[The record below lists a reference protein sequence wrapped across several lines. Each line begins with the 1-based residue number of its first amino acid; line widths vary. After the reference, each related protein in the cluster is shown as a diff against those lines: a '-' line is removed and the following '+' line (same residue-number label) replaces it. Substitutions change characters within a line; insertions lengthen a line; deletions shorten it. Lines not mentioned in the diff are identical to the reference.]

1 MIRVIQPGMLTTVQD
16 EGRSGYLAFGM
27 PRAGVMD
34 RYAARIANLLC
45 GNPLAAAVLEMT
57 IIGGSYCFES
67 AARIAVCGAAMPL
80 QLNGEPIEAWA
91 AVDVTGGDVLEIGAA
106 TAGCRAY
113 LAVAGGFEVA
123 LVMGSR
129 STYYR
134 AGIGG
139 FAGRALKSGDV
150 LHRGTPIP
158 FAAAPVQLP
167 AGLIPEYSSEV
178 EIRVMSG
185 PQTNLFSAAGLNTLL
200 TTTYT
205 VSNEADRM
213 GYRLEG
219 EKIEHLNGP
228 DIVSDALTPGAIQ
241 VPSSGQPI
249 VMMVDC
255 GTTGGYAKIAT
266 VIGPDLAKVAQTK
279 PQDILRFVSC
289 SDEAAVQALRQEMD
303 RYRQVAEWA
312 ASGAV
317 PAVAETAESPEIP
330 LDMRQD
336 QTGLS
341 APLQTTRRAGRKL
354 RLHIAGKSYEVEIK
368 EVK

>member
-1 MIRVIQPGMLTTVQD
+1 
-16 EGRSGYLAFGM
+16 
-27 PRAGVMD
+27 MD
-34 RYAARIANLLC
+34 RYAARMANLLC
-45 GNPLAAAVLEMT
+45 GNPLAAAVFEMT

-80 QLNGEPIEAWA
+80 QLNGEPIAAWS
-91 AVDVTGGDVLEIGAA
+91 AVDVTAGDVLELGAA

-113 LAVAGGFEVA
+113 LAVAGGVEVP

-134 AGIGG
+134 ASIGG
-139 FAGRALKSGDV
+139 FAGRALKSGDQLPCGV
-150 LHRGTPIP
+150 PSP
-158 FAAAPVQLP
+158 FAAAPIQLP
-167 AGLIPEYSSEV
+167 AEWIPEYPSQV
-178 EIRVMSG
+178 EIRVMVG
-185 PQTNLFSAAGLNTLL
+185 PQANLFSSAGLNTLL
-200 TTTYT
+200 TSVYT

-219 EKIEHLNGP
+219 EKIEHLAGP

-241 VPSSGQPI
+241 VPGSGQPI

-279 PQDILRFVSC
+279 PQDSLRFVEC
-289 SDEAAVQALRQEMD
+289 TDEEAVQALRQEMD

-312 ASGAV
+312 AIGRA
-317 PAVAETAESPEIP
+317 PATVAMSAAPISAEAKLDPEQP
-330 LDMRQD
+330 QMTVSTKKREACRQ
-336 QTGLS
+336 
-341 APLQTTRRAGRKL
+341 L
-354 RLHIAGKSYEVEIK
+354 RLYISGKCYEVEIE

>member
-1 MIRVIQPGMLTTVQD
+1 MIRVIQPGLLTTVQD
-16 EGRSGYLAFGM
+16 EGRSNYLAFGM
-27 PRAGVMD
+27 PRAGFMD
-34 RYAARIANLLC
+34 RYAARMANLLC

-67 AARIAVCGAAMPL
+67 AARIAVCGATMPL
-80 QLNGEPIEAWA
+80 QLNGEAIAAWS
-91 AVDVTGGDVLEIGAA
+91 AVDVSAGDVLELGAA
-106 TAGCRAY
+106 TAGCRSY
-113 LAVAGGFEVA
+113 LAVAGGVEVP

-139 FAGRALKSGDV
+139 FLGRALKSGDQLFFGV
-150 LHRGTPIP
+150 PGP
-158 FAAAPVQLP
+158 FAAAPIQLP
-167 AGLIPEYSSEV
+167 ADWIPEYPSQV
-178 EIRVMSG
+178 DIRVMTG
-185 PQTNLFSAAGLNTLL
+185 PQAELFSSAGMNALL
-200 TTTYT
+200 TSVYT

-219 EKIEHLNGP
+219 EKIEHLTGP

-241 VPSSGQPI
+241 VPGSGQPI

-266 VIGPDLAKVAQTK
+266 VIGSDLAKVAQTK
-279 PQDILRFVSC
+279 PQDSLRFVAC
-289 SDEAAVQALRQEMD
+289 TDEDAVQALQQEMD

-312 ASGAV
+312 ASGEV
-317 PAVAETAESPEIP
+317 PAVAVNVASPEMP
-330 LDMRQD
+330 REVLQE
-336 QTGLS
+336 QTKNL
-341 APLQTTRRAGRKL
+341 APLLATRQVGRKL
-354 RLHIAGKSYEVEIK
+354 RLHIAGKSYEVEIE

>member
-1 MIRVIQPGMLTTVQD
+1 
-16 EGRSGYLAFGM
+16 
-27 PRAGVMD
+27 
-34 RYAARIANLLC
+34 
-45 GNPLAAAVLEMT
+45 LAAAVLEMT

-67 AARIAVCGAAMPL
+67 AARFAVCGAAMPL
-80 QLNGEPIEAWA
+80 QLNGEPIASWA
-91 AVDVTGGDVLEIGAA
+91 AVDVTAGDILELGAA

-113 LAVAGGFEVA
+113 LAVDGGFQVP

-139 FAGRALKSGDV
+139 FAGRALKSGDQ
-150 LHRGTPIP
+150 LIRGVPVP
-158 FAAAPVQLP
+158 FAAAPIQLP
-167 AGLIPEYSSEV
+167 AEWIPEYPSQV
-178 EIRVMSG
+178 EIRVMAG
-185 PQTNLFSAAGLNTLL
+185 PQAELFSSGGLNALL
-200 TTTYT
+200 TSVYT

-219 EKIEHLNGP
+219 EKIEHLTGP

-241 VPSSGQPI
+241 VPGSGQPI

-279 PQDILRFVSC
+279 PQDSLRFVSC
-289 SDEAAVQALRQEMD
+289 SDEEAVRALQQEMD

-312 ASGAV
+312 ASGRC
-317 PAVAETAESPEIP
+317 PAMIAPEQPKPQMI
-330 LDMRQD
+330 LN
-336 QTGLS
+336 
-341 APLQTTRRAGRKL
+341 TRRSGRQL
-354 RLHIAGKSYEVEIK
+354 RLYVYGKCYDVEIE

>member
-1 MIRVIQPGMLTTVQD
+1 MIRVIQPGILTTVQD

-27 PRAGVMD
+27 PRAGIMD
-34 RYAARIANLLC
+34 RYAARMANLLC

-67 AARIAVCGAAMPL
+67 AARIAVCGAPMPL
-80 QLNGEPIEAWA
+80 QLNGEPVEAWA
-91 AVDVTGGDVLEIGAA
+91 AVDVTSGDVLEIGAA

-113 LAVAGGFEVA
+113 LAVAGGVEVP

-139 FAGRALKSGDV
+139 FAGRALKIGDL
-150 LHRGTPIP
+150 LHRGNPVP

-167 AGLIPEYSSEV
+167 AGWIPEYSSQVEV
-178 EIRVMSG
+178 RVMTG
-185 PQTNLFSAAGLNTLL
+185 PQNDLFSATGVKTLL
-200 TTTYT
+200 STAYT

-219 EKIEHLNGP
+219 QKIEHLAGP

-241 VPSSGQPI
+241 VPGSGQPI

-266 VIGPDLAKVAQTK
+266 VIGPDLAKVAQAK
-279 PQDILRFVSC
+279 PQDSLRFVRC
-289 SDEAAVQALRQEMD
+289 SDEEAVQALRQERD

-317 PAVAETAESPEIP
+317 PSLAAAVAPPEMP
-330 LDMRQD
+330 PE
-336 QTGLS
+336 QTRPT
-341 APLQTTRRAGRKL
+341 APLQTTRRVGRKL
-354 RLHIAGKSYEVEIK
+354 RLHIAGKSYEVEIE

>member
-1 MIRVIQPGMLTTVQD
+1 MIRVIQPGLLTTVQD

-34 RYAARIANLLC
+34 RYAACMANLLC

-57 IIGGSYCFES
+57 IMGGSYCFES

-80 QLNGEPIEAWA
+80 QLNGESIAAWS
-91 AVDVTGGDVLEIGAA
+91 AVDVSAGDVLEIGAA
-106 TAGCRAY
+106 TTGCRAY
-113 LAVAGGFEVA
+113 LAVAGGVEVP

-139 FAGRALKSGDV
+139 FAGRALKSGDL
-150 LHRGTPIP
+150 LHRGVPVP

-167 AGLIPEYSSEV
+167 ADWIPEYSSQV
-178 EIRVMSG
+178 EIRVMTG
-185 PQTNLFSAAGLNTLL
+185 PQASMFSEAGLNTLL
-200 TTTYT
+200 TKTYT

-219 EKIEHLNGP
+219 EKIEHLTGP

-241 VPSSGQPI
+241 VPGSGQPI

-266 VIGPDLAKVAQTK
+266 VIGPDLSKVAQTK
-279 PQDILRFVSC
+279 PQDNLRFVRC
-289 SDEAAVQALRQEMD
+289 SDQEAVHALQQEME

-312 ASGAV
+312 ASGAA
-317 PAVAETAESPEIP
+317 PAVAVNVQSQERPRDVLQDIIPNSVPLTAT
-330 LDMRQD
+330 RQV
-336 QTGLS
+336 
-341 APLQTTRRAGRKL
+341 GRKL
-354 RLHIAGKSYEVEIK
+354 RLHIAGKSYEVEIE